1 MNFSRIPLGEAE
13 GAILAHGV
21 RLDGGVFKKG
31 RRLSADDIAALR
43 AAGVDAVMAARLGV
57 GDMDEDLAATT
68 LATAAQGPGTAT
80 AAAFT
85 GRCNLYAECAGLAVI
100 DTARVD
106 EINLLDE
113 ALTVATVPAFEAV
126 APRRMV
132 ATVKVIPFAAPEA
145 VVRAAADIA
154 RAGGPLV
161 RVAPFKAMAVGL
173 VLTRLPGTKE
183 TVLDNT
189 VKTVRARLAAIGSE
203 LAGESRID
211 HGEDAIA
218 AAVRAEL
225 AAGRDLVLVSGASAI
240 TDRRDVV
247 PAGIEAAGGVVDH
260 FGMPVDP
267 GNLLLLGHFER
278 AGATVPVIGMPGCAR
293 SPKLNGFDWVLRRLA
308 AGIPVTRRDIM
319 LMGAGGLLK
328 EFAGRPQPRDE
339 PVAAARQAPRIA
351 ALVLAAGQSRRMGAT
366 NKLLIDID
374 GAPMVRRVVETVL
387 ASRARPVIVVTGHQ
401 GDAVRDALDGLD
413 IAFIDNPDYTEGLS
427 ASLRHGLGA
436 LAKRR
441 NIDGALVCLGDMPE
455 VGAAHLDKLIA
466 AFDPL
471 EGRAICVPTHNG
483 KRGNPVL
490 WASRFFA
497 EIVAVA
503 GDVGARH
510 LIGDYAELACE
521 VELAD
526 GGVLVDID
534 TPEALSEFQA
544 ARSA

>member
-1 MNFSRIPLGEAE
+1 
-13 GAILAHGV
+13 
-21 RLDGGVFKKG
+21 
-31 RRLSADDIAALR
+31 
-43 AAGVDAVMAARLGV
+43 
-57 GDMDEDLAATT
+57 
-68 LATAAQGPGTAT
+68 
-80 AAAFT
+80 
-85 GRCNLYAECAGLAVI
+85 
-100 DTARVD
+100 
-106 EINLLDE
+106 
-113 ALTVATVPAFEAV
+113 
-126 APRRMV
+126 
-132 ATVKVIPFAAPEA
+132 
-145 VVRAAADIA
+145 
-154 RAGGPLV
+154 
-161 RVAPFKAMAVGL
+161 
-173 VLTRLPGTKE
+173 
-183 TVLDNT
+183 
-189 VKTVRARLAAIGSE
+189 
-203 LAGESRID
+203 
-211 HGEDAIA
+211 
-218 AAVRAEL
+218 
-225 AAGRDLVLVSGASAI
+225 
-240 TDRRDVV
+240 
-247 PAGIEAAGGVVDH
+247 
-260 FGMPVDP
+260 
-267 GNLLLLGHFER
+267 
-278 AGATVPVIGMPGCAR
+278 MPGCAR